1 MLVMRS
7 TSPNSA
13 PRAQDLVT
21 SRRLI
26 AWLTWKEEPHFWPA
40 MAELH
45 RQPQQQSR
53 EDSNVCKGVHQL
65 DCMARHS
72 RGLQQRVQ
80 ACGGDRLHSFAVT
93 KGHWQQSTSQIV
105 GPCQHL

>member
-7 TSPNSA
+7 TTPSSA

-45 RQPQQQSR
+45 RQPQQQSQQGSQLQGCVWAAVHGQAQQGSPA
-53 EDSNVCKGVHQL
+53 DSAGLWWPELLQ
-65 DCMARHS
+65 
-72 RGLQQRVQ
+72 GLQ
-80 ACGGDRLHSFAVT
+80 
-93 KGHWQQSTSQIV
+93 
-105 GPCQHL
+105 